1 LVSTVGGA
9 QLRLALPLVGGMTAT
24 VTFSL
29 AEPPVPVQVRV

>member
-1 LVSTVGGA
+1 VVA
-9 QLRLALPLVGGMTAT
+9 AVTAT